1 MKFRIGLDRFVRWE
15 STTLKIL
22 GLVEIIFAL
31 TLLIP
36 SLFALYFGEEV
47 LPFLIPVPFLL
58 GLGTFQYV
66 TSVQSHSF
74 RTVNGLILVVMAWM
88 LIFAICTLPYIFYG
102 LGPIDAVFESVS
114 GVTTTGMSI
123 LGDLDNYPSSL
134 LIWRSMTTWIGG
146 MTVVLI
152 FLYFLPMIGY
162 GRGLFANELAGSGTS
177 EFTQKTTKAAKSFIL
192 VYLVL
197 SLIHFLLL
205 VLCGVDL
212 IGALCLMFTT
222 ISTGGLTTIN
232 SNMVGYSDAVQWI
245 TILFMFLGG
254 TNFYLHYKAIY
265 LREKHTYRK
274 NSEFRMMVAWFL
286 ALSVIIFVLKIASQ
300 VKNGD
305 SIGAVDVYES
315 YKNVLFT
322 TVSLGTTTGFY
333 TDDFTAWPSQ
343 CLILL
348 MVTAFVGASS
358 SSTSGGIKF
367 GRLRIIFEY
376 IKNGFRGT
384 MHANAVYSVKI
395 DGKSV
400 DDSVVQS
407 SLVVFLMYLSTMIVG
422 AVLIMLYGYD
432 VVDSFGLSIS
442 VITNGGMGFGNFGP
456 TGNFVDLD
464 STLKVLLTVLM
475 WIGRME
481 VVTALM
487 IFTPGFWKDV
497 WLNSRANR
505 MSRKGRSA

>member
-146 MTVVLI
+146 MTVVL
-152 FLYFLPMIGY
+152 IGY

-505 MSRKGRSA
+505 MSRKERSA